1 MRFAQRRRMY
11 EALPAGLRSGVRL
24 LSFSWLAGRSYR
36 RVLGRQAEMD
46 ALSRQEIEALQR
58 HELSKLLSF
67 VTENVPA
74 YGRYARDVER
84 HDPVE
89 VLGGIPFT
97 TKQMLMAH
105 PNAYLP
111 RDLADRAHYQGS
123 TGGTTATALTLYYAD
138 DSAVRDLAFI
148 HRFWGMVGYTPRH
161 RKAVFRSVSIDCG
174 EAGVYWQANPI
185 YNEMQFSAFHLHEG
199 TAECYLEQIVAY
211 RPDFVCGLASVIDV
225 LAEYVLREGRQ
236 GDLPA
241 IKAVFLG
248 SEAYTVA
255 QRERIE
261 RAFGAR
267 SFTWYGHAER
277 VILGGECEVSQTY
290 HSPPDYGYL
299 EVAKDD
305 DSLCEIGEYG
315 ELVGT
320 GFNNLCM
327 PLIRYRSGDR
337 ATRLEPAC
345 ACGRHWDRFS
355 KVDSHWGENMLIC
368 QSGRRVAVKRFS
380 GTAIKAHHQLF
391 EKVKGA
397 QYLQEQVGEGVLK
410 VVVAEGFSEADRLAL
425 EACYN
430 APLDDDLHMTVR
442 VVDNLKRS
450 AQGKLI
456 LLESRIDDS
465 RGDSE

>member
-1 MRFAQRRRMY
+1 MRFSQRRQVY
-11 EALPAGLRSGVRL
+11 EALPRRLRDGVRL
-24 LSFSWLAGRSYR
+24 LPFSLLAGRSYR
-36 RVLGRQAEMD
+36 RVLRRQDAMD
-46 ALSRQEIEALQR
+46 ALSRQEVEALQR

-67 VTENVPA
+67 VTERVPA
-74 YGRYARDVER
+74 YRRHAGDVER

-89 VLGGIPFT
+89 VLRGIPFT
-97 TKQMLMAH
+97 SKQMLIAD
-105 PNAYLP
+105 PVAYLP
-111 RDLADRAHYQGS
+111 RDLCDRAHYQGA
-123 TGGTTATALTLYYAD
+123 TGGTTATALPLYYGD
-138 DSAVRDLAFI
+138 NSAATDLAFI
-148 HRFWGMVGYTPRH
+148 HRFWGIVGYTPRH
-161 RKAVFRSVSIDCG
+161 RKAVFRSVRIDG
-174 EAGVYWQANPI
+174 VGSGVYWQANPI

-199 TAECYLEQIVAY
+199 TAAAYLERMIAY

-225 LAEYVLREGRQ
+225 LAEYVLREERL

-241 IKAVFLG
+241 IKAALLG
-248 SEAYTVA
+248 SEACTTA

-267 SFTWYGHAER
+267 ALTWYGHAER

-337 ATRLEPAC
+337 ATWLDPEC

-355 KVDSHWGENMLIC
+355 QVDSHWGENMLLGHRG
-368 QSGRRVAVKRFS
+368 SRVSVKRFTS
-380 GTAIKAHHQLF
+380 SAIRAHHRLF
-391 EKVKGA
+391 GTVKGA
-397 QYLQEQVGEGVLK
+397 QYLQEQVGEGILK
-410 VVVAEGFSEADRLAL
+410 IVVSAGFSEEDRLAL

-430 APLDDDLHMTVR
+430 APLGDDLHMTVR
-442 VVDNLKRS
+442 VVDKLKRS

-456 LLESRIDDS
+456 LLESRISDS
-465 RGDSE
+465 RGDSG